1 MFPRSA
7 SNPSSRG
14 AAAPSQTRYASSPEK
29 VDENGDQ
36 EEEVEDVRTSFYND
50 EDDTRPEWQKRLD
63 QRNFAMQGDFH
74 ADPSDQIDE
83 PAPDALDL
91 LSAIYTHQDE
101 KAKEDAKKP
110 AAAVVRAGS
119 IRPSISEPSKPVS
132 NIAPKTSKSSIA
144 LPSRVLDPDEF
155 DEGEKGVAGSFYMVA

>member
-29 VDENGDQ
+29 ADDNADE
-36 EEEVEDVRTSFYND
+36 EEEVEDVRTSLYND
-50 EDDTRPEWQKRLD
+50 DDDTRPEWQKRLE

-74 ADPSDQIDE
+74 ADPSDQTDE

-91 LSAIYTHQDE
+91 LSAIYTNQDE
-101 KAKEDAKKP
+101 KAKEEAKKP
-110 AAAVVRAGS
+110 IAPVVRAGS
-119 IRPSISEPSKPVS
+119 VRTSISEPTKPIS
-132 NIAPKTSKSSIA
+132 NIAPKTSKSSFV

-155 DEGEKGVAGSFYMVA
+155 DEGEKGMVSHDVAP